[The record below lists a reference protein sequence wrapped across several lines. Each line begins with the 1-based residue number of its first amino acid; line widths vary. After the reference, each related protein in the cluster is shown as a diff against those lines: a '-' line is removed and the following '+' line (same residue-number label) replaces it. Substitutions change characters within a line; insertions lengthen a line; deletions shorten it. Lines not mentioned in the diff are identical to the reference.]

1 MKYQPNRLGTMIDC
15 SRNAVASV
23 ESVKKWIDLTSS
35 IGYNTLMLYT
45 EDTYEVSGEP
55 YFGYMRGRYS
65 REELRGLDAYAKN
78 KNMELIPCI
87 QTLAHLNAL
96 NRWPEYKEH
105 FDVDDILLAQDERV
119 YLLIDH
125 MFATLADSF
134 ASRVVHIGM
143 DEAHLL
149 GRGRYADLHGVE
161 ERFGIMAR
169 HLRRVCDIG
178 EKYGFRFLMW
188 SDMFFRLASGGD
200 YYKPETI
207 RDEVKKIIPDNVEL
221 VYWDYYS
228 TDRAHYD
235 AMLTTHEKLHPGTWF
250 AGGLWSW
257 AGLAPHNG
265 YSIRTTEAA
274 LHSCAMHNT
283 KNLLFTL
290 WGDNG
295 GECSRFALLPA
306 LFYAAQAAHGIT
318 DIEQVKRNF
327 LARFT
332 VTWDDFML
340 LDLPGTPGG
349 TSEQVCNAEKYLLYN
364 DPFLGLLDD
373 TTGESTARDYAQCVE
388 KLEIAAEKAG
398 EWRYLFETQAA
409 LCRVLAQKATLGADT
424 RKAYAEHDMTALRRI
439 LHRYE
444 ETERLLWK
452 FFEVYR
458 AQWMKENK
466 PFGFEVQEA
475 RLGAILMRV
484 GSCHERLL
492 NYFEG
497 KINKIEE
504 LEETRLN
511 FFAPDVKTYYVNEWQ
526 KIISPGVI

>member
-134 ASRVVHIGM
+134 TSRVVHIGM

-274 LHSCAMHNT
+274 LQSCAMHNT

-306 LFYAAQAAHGIT
+306 LF
-318 DIEQVKRNF
+318 
-327 LARFT
+327 
-332 VTWDDFML
+332 FM
-340 LDLPGTPGG
+340 
-349 TSEQVCNAEKYLLYN
+349 
-364 DPFLGLLDD
+364 
-373 TTGESTARDYAQCVE
+373 
-388 KLEIAAEKAG
+388 
-398 EWRYLFETQAA
+398 
-409 LCRVLAQKATLGADT
+409 
-424 RKAYAEHDMTALRRI
+424 RRRR
-439 LHRYE
+439 HM
-444 ETERLLWK
+444 
-452 FFEVYR
+452 V
-458 AQWMKENK
+458 
-466 PFGFEVQEA
+466 
-475 RLGAILMRV
+475 
-484 GSCHERLL
+484 
-492 NYFEG
+492 
-497 KINKIEE
+497 
-504 LEETRLN
+504 
-511 FFAPDVKTYYVNEWQ
+511 
-526 KIISPGVI
+526 

>member
-134 ASRVVHIGM
+134 TSRVVHIGM

-207 RDEVKKIIPDNVEL
+207 RDEVKRLSRIMWNWFTGTIIQRIGP
-221 VYWDYYS
+221 
-228 TDRAHYD
+228 T
-235 AMLTTHEKLHPGTWF
+235 M
-250 AGGLWSW
+250 
-257 AGLAPHNG
+257 
-265 YSIRTTEAA
+265 
-274 LHSCAMHNT
+274 M
-283 KNLLFTL
+283 
-290 WGDNG
+290 
-295 GECSRFALLPA
+295 
-306 LFYAAQAAHGIT
+306 
-318 DIEQVKRNF
+318 
-327 LARFT
+327 
-332 VTWDDFML
+332 
-340 LDLPGTPGG
+340 
-349 TSEQVCNAEKYLLYN
+349 
-364 DPFLGLLDD
+364 
-373 TTGESTARDYAQCVE
+373 QC
-388 KLEIAAEKAG
+388 
-398 EWRYLFETQAA
+398 
-409 LCRVLAQKATLGADT
+409 
-424 RKAYAEHDMTALRRI
+424 
-439 LHRYE
+439 
-444 ETERLLWK
+444 
-452 FFEVYR
+452 
-458 AQWMKENK
+458 
-466 PFGFEVQEA
+466 
-475 RLGAILMRV
+475 
-484 GSCHERLL
+484 
-492 NYFEG
+492 
-497 KINKIEE
+497 
-504 LEETRLN
+504 
-511 FFAPDVKTYYVNEWQ
+511 
-526 KIISPGVI
+526 